1 MEDKA
6 CFIMKP
12 KVDFCFKELMTDPE
26 VRRGFIAA
34 LLRVGPETIMKTT
47 LLPTHL
53 RQEYGEAR
61 LGILDVR
68 VELNEET
75 QIDMEI
81 QIAPF
86 PLWAERSVFYLSKM
100 YVEQI
105 SAGEEYSVLKK
116 CIHVGI
122 LDFKLFADDEEYYS
136 RFHLWE
142 DSRKRMYTDKMEI
155 HILELP
161 KLAEK
166 QYPENEL
173 LDWARFINAEKREEF
188 KHMAEKNEY
197 LGRAYDKLNHIS
209 ADEEK
214 RLEYEAREKAIRDH
228 NYLMEENRR
237 EGFRQGEKIG
247 EKIGEK
253 RGKNEGEKKMA
264 QLIIK
269 MLEND
274 ESAQVPRLISDPEFL
289 DEMYKKYNL

>member
-1 MEDKA
+1 MEDKKN
-6 CFIMKP
+6 FIMKP
-12 KVDFCFKELMTDPE
+12 KVDFCFKELMTDSE
-26 VRRGFIAA
+26 VRKGFIAA
-34 LLRVGPETIMKTT
+34 LLGVAPGTVKMTT

-61 LGILDVR
+61 LGVLDVR

-86 PLWAERSVFYLSKM
+86 PLWAERSLFYLSKM

-105 SAGEEYSVLKK
+105 SAGEGYSVLKK

-122 LDFKLFADDEEYYS
+122 LNFKLFADDTEYYS

-161 KLAEK
+161 KLKEK

-197 LGRAYDKLNHIS
+197 LEKAYDKLKHIS

-228 NYLMEENRR
+228 NYLMEES
-237 EGFRQGEKIG
+237 FRQGEQIG
-247 EKIGEK
+247 EERGEQK
-253 RGKNEGEKKMA
+253 GEQRLMQLITKMLECNEGE
-264 QLIIK
+264 QI
-269 MLEND
+269 
-274 ESAQVPRLISDPEFL
+274 PRLGSDPQFL
-289 DEMYKKYNL
+289 DEMYKKYNLQ